1 MVECAHRLAA
11 NPVLTTLRSSMVSI
25 AAHPIRDPTARKFAV
40 GYQQPTT
47 VAHRVAVP
55 RSR

>member
-1 MVECAHRLAA
+1 
-11 NPVLTTLRSSMVSI
+11 MVSI
-25 AAHPIRDPTARKFAV
+25 AAHPIRAPTAQKFAV

-55 RSR
+55 LEPMMGIERVTGV